1 MGLKSRSNPKDGI
14 IEVVQF
20 LLDCDPNVASQKS
33 RGKFPFAWVCNGD
46 NNENTAV
53 STARLEILRM
63 LYDAYPGAIQID
75 ENEVRSNLYGLCR
88 EIQTF
93 IIEQLGYARDAFT
106 SYYMGTPDVLGRLP
120 LHHALLENV
129 CLGSTKLLADANLSA
144 VRCPD
149 NTGMLPL
156 HVACQHYASVSVIEY
171 LIGLYSFALETKDR
185 RQNTVL
191 HFACSG
197 ANHTIIA
204 LLLEKYGAAYVS
216 ARNMSNQLP
225 IDLLFESEAVG
236 NREGIEY
243 TESVYRLF
251 RAQPETV
258 MNLLL

>member
-1 MGLKSRSNPKDGI
+1 
-14 IEVVQF
+14 
-20 LLDCDPNVASQKS
+20 
-33 RGKFPFAWVCNGD
+33 
-46 NNENTAV
+46 
-53 STARLEILRM
+53 M
-63 LYDAYPGAIQID
+63 LYDAYPEAIQID
-75 ENEVRSNLYGLCR
+75 ENEVRSNLNGLCR

-106 SYYMGTPDVLGRLP
+106 SYYMGTPDELGRLP

-129 CLGSTKLLADANLSA
+129 CLGSIKLLADANLSA

-171 LIGLYSFALETKDR
+171 LIGLYSFALQTKDR

-191 HFACSG
+191 HFACRG

-204 LLLEKYGAAYVS
+204 LLLEKDGAAYVS

-225 IDLLFESEAVG
+225 IDLLLESEAVG
-236 NREGIEY
+236 NRDGIEY
-243 TESVYRLF
+243 TESIYRLF
-251 RAQPETV
+251 RACPETV